1 MKIGISGASGHLGRT
16 VIERLKELT
25 GNHTVVGISRSP
37 ESGAQADEV
46 RFGDYNVP
54 DQLPA
59 AYGGLDRLLIIPTLD
74 TEFGAR
80 ARQLV
85 AAIDAAQAA
94 GVGHVV
100 LISDVGTHEEPEP
113 RVGAASWTAE
123 QRLIRSMATWTILR
137 ANYFME
143 SYAQEA
149 LLWLAT
155 GRLLEF
161 NEHRV
166 GFVSRDDVAAAAAGI
181 LVGEGH
187 SGAIYNA
194 TGSEALSVARRAA
207 LISRIGGRPVEV
219 VHASEEELRKE
230 LRTSGFPPDYLDIVL
245 DTKRKAAESG
255 FDMVTG
261 DVERLSGRPPL
272 SLEQVLEN
280 YIATGGV
287 RGGIE

>member
-1 MKIGISGASGHLGRT
+1 MKIGISGASGHLGRA

-37 ESGAQADEV
+37 ESVVYADEV

-59 AYGGLDRLLIIPTLD
+59 AYRGLDRLLIIPTLD
-74 TEFGAR
+74 TEYGAR

-100 LISDVGTHEEPEP
+100 LISDVGTREEAEP
-113 RVGAASWTAE
+113 CVGAASWTAE
-123 QRLIRSMATWTILR
+123 QRLIKSMATWTILR

-194 TGSEALSVARRAA
+194 TGSEALSVDRRAA

-219 VHASEEELRKE
+219 VHTSQVELRKQ
-230 LRTSGFPPDYLDIVL
+230 LQIAGFPADYLDIVL

-287 RGGIE
+287 

>member
-25 GNHTVVGISRSP
+25 GGHTVVGISRSP
-37 ESGAQADEV
+37 ETVVHADEA
-46 RFGDYNVP
+46 RFGDYNAP

-59 AYGGLDRLLIIPTLD
+59 AYGGLDRLLLIPTLD
-74 TEFGAR
+74 TEYGAR

-94 GVGHVV
+94 GVGHIV
-100 LISDVGTHEEPEP
+100 LISDVGTREEPEP
-113 RVGAASWTAE
+113 CVGAASWAAE
-123 QRLIRSMATWTILR
+123 QRLIKSKATWTILR

-149 LLWLAT
+149 LLWLAA

-161 NEHRV
+161 NDHRV

-194 TGSEALSVARRAA
+194 TGSEALSVASRAA
-207 LISRIGGRPVEV
+207 LISRISGRPVEV
-219 VHASEEELRKE
+219 VHASEEQLRKE
-230 LRTSGFPPDYLDIVL
+230 LQIAGFPADYLDIVL
-245 DTKRKAAESG
+245 DTKRKAAGSG

-261 DVERLSGRPPL
+261 DVERLSGRPPIP
-272 SLEQVLEN
+272 LEQVLEN
-280 YIATGGV
+280 YIATGG
-287 RGGIE
+287 I